1 MPGMSKL
8 DAVNACLAAVN
19 EYRVTSLDTNGT
31 SIAGEAERYVDDAAR
46 YVCAQGFPC
55 NTRRAV
61 SFSGAASTPF
71 EISIASASPEILRVK
86 PVGPSAHRNLVI
98 RGDKFYDADRSTTNF
113 QGQTVFMDVA
123 ELLPF
128 VDLDPMLKEM
138 TVKYAAQQFAR
149 RTTQSQLA
157 DAYISQELAAT
168 ELVTPKSPT
177 FGATFPIFSPQQQPQ
192 QRQGQ

>member
-31 SIAGEAERYVDDAAR
+31 SIAGEAERYVDDAVR
-46 YVCAQGFPC
+46 YVCTQGFPC

-61 SFSGAASTPF
+61 SFTGAGTSPF
-71 EISIASASPEILRVK
+71 EISIAAANPEILRVK
-86 PVGPSAHRNLVI
+86 PVGSTAHRNVVI
-98 RGDKFYDADRSTTNF
+98 RGDKLYDADRSTTNF
-113 QGQTVFMDVA
+113 QGQTVYLDVA
-123 ELLPF
+123 ELLTF
-128 VDLDPMLKEM
+128 ADLDPTLKEM

-177 FGATFPIFSPQQQPQ
+177 FGTNFPIFSQQQPQ